1 MQWMKFRPLFFLIS
15 GIGLLLS
22 LYSIFTWGFKPSI
35 DFTGGTVIEYKFTS
49 QTSPDLLKTILEA
62 KAKDY
67 GYKDITA
74 ISDTNIQLRFGPE
87 LNQERAEVLTALIA
101 EAFPERPELVR
112 FETIGPVLSK
122 EILGKTYMAVGIAGL
137 GILLWVALQFK
148 SFKLGITAILAVVHD
163 LIILLGIF
171 AYLGWSRGV
180 EIDVL
185 FVTAF
190 LTVFALSLY
199 DTIVV
204 YDRIRESSRRFSGM
218 GIGFVA
224 DKAIT
229 NTIVRS
235 FNTSVTTGIV
245 LFALVLLGASS
256 IKWFALALLVGL
268 VSGTYSSPFVAVP
281 LLVTW
286 EEVKNRLKQT
296 KQHDKA
302 Q

>member
-15 GIGLLLS
+15 GIGLCLS
-22 LYSIFTWGFKPSI
+22 LYSILTWGLRPSI
-35 DFTGGTVIEYKFTS
+35 DFTGGTAIEYKFTS
-49 QTSPDLLKTILEA
+49 ETSPDLLKTILQV

-67 GYKDITA
+67 EYKDITA
-74 ISDTNIQLRFGPE
+74 LSDANIQLRFGPE
-87 LNQERAEVLTALIA
+87 LSQERAEVLTALIA

-122 EILGKTYMAVGIAGL
+122 EILEKTYIALAMAGL

-163 LIILLGIF
+163 LIILLGVF
-171 AYLGWSRGV
+171 AYLGWARGV

-204 YDRIRESSRRFSGM
+204 YDRIRESSRKFNGM
-218 GIGFVA
+218 GVKFVA
-224 DKAIT
+224 DRAIT
-229 NTIVRS
+229 DTIVRS

-268 VSGTYSSPFVAVP
+268 ISGTYSSPFVAVP

-286 EEVKNRLKQT
+286 EEVKNRLKQR
-296 KQHDKA
+296 K
-302 Q
+302 

>member
-15 GIGLLLS
+15 GIGLFLS
-22 LYSIFTWGFKPSI
+22 LYSILTWGLRPSI

-49 QTSPDLLKTILEA
+49 ETSPDLLKTILEV

-67 GYKDITA
+67 EYKDITA
-74 ISDTNIQLRFGPE
+74 LSDTNIQLRFGPE

-122 EILGKTYMAVGIAGL
+122 EILEKTYIALAMAGL

-163 LIILLGIF
+163 LVILLGVF
-171 AYLGWSRGV
+171 AYLGWARGV

-204 YDRIRESSRRFSGM
+204 YDRIRESSRKFSGM
-218 GIGFVA
+218 GVKFVA
-224 DKAIT
+224 DRAIT
-229 NTIVRS
+229 DTIVRS

-268 VSGTYSSPFVAVP
+268 ISGTYSSPFVAVP

-286 EEVKNRLKQT
+286 EEVKNRLKQR
-296 KQHDKA
+296 K
-302 Q
+302 